1 MWPQVVFIVLYHL
14 KLIKDFHCTL
24 NLWKTCQHVSSTG
37 DSIQEALVQNLMEE
51 RSILK
56 AKTQV
61 KLGVRMCFFSL
72 FLGWYMGLVLEYLG
86 NKRTC
91 QYQFH
96 RWYHWYMGLLPER
109 KYGKY
114 STCWSISW
122 TWRILGGMPG
132 FQMRPFDDI
141 LLETGYSPPTN
152 HSITMF
158 RLLIVFVAEKH
169 GVVYHYWCPG
179 WSKTI

>member
-61 KLGVRMCFFSL
+61 KLGVRMCFFFSFSGL
-72 FLGWYMGLVLEYLG
+72 IYGLGAWIFREQKNV
-86 NKRTC
+86 
-91 QYQFH
+91 
-96 RWYHWYMGLLPER
+96 
-109 KYGKY
+109 
-114 STCWSISW
+114 SISISSLISLIYGFV
-122 TWRILGGMPG
+122 TWKKIWKIL
-132 FQMRPFDDI
+132 
-141 LLETGYSPPTN
+141 
-152 HSITMF
+152 H
-158 RLLIVFVAEKH
+158 LLIHIMNMAYIGGYACFSDAPIWWYPTWNRVLTT
-169 GVVYHYWCPG
+169 Y
-179 WSKTI
+179 